1 MIYLVA
7 PHLEIHAK
15 YIIIKLQIYHIPF
28 FIYKTKKTK
37 MISKLKPVV
46 ISNDNRKKDGAEL
59 CQALFSLIQLPLS

>member
-15 YIIIKLQIYHIPF
+15 YIIMNLQIYHIF

-46 ISNDNRKKDGAEL
+46 ISNDNKKTSWD
-59 CQALFSLIQLPLS
+59 

>member
-46 ISNDNRKKDGAEL
+46 ISNDNKKTSWD
-59 CQALFSLIQLPLS
+59 

>member
-15 YIIIKLQIYHIPF
+15 YIVMKLQIYHIF

-46 ISNDNRKKDGAEL
+46 ISNDNKKKTAAEL